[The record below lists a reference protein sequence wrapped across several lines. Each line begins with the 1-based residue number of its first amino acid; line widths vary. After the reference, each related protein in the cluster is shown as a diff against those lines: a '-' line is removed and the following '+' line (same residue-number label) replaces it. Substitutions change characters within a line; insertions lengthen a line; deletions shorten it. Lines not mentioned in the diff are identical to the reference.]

1 MLDNLLV
8 KEREASEAAEVAIE
22 KIDLMKK
29 SITTAVVAVSARKWL
44 DHIISNVVITEDIH
58 DAGGEIVLPGLEE
71 NYEAQTK
78 LVKNILRNCLYED
91 YTDME
96 VTIQYNL
103 CVKRDKASFE
113 IEERRK
119 APVLDPAFKQTV
131 EVIVNDFC
139 RALAVSEA
147 DVRSC

>member
-1 MLDNLLV
+1 MF
-8 KEREASEAAEVAIE
+8 
-22 KIDLMKK
+22 
-29 SITTAVVAVSARKWL
+29 
-44 DHIISNVVITEDIH
+44 
-58 DAGGEIVLPGLEE
+58 PGLES

-91 YTDME
+91 YTDTE
-96 VTIQYNL
+96 ATIQYHL
-103 CVKRDKASFE
+103 CVKRDKASFG

-131 EVIVNDFC
+131 EVIVNNFC
-139 RALAVSEA
+139 RALAESEA